1 MSNLIQRTAV
11 FKNNLRIS
19 TAFSIVPDP
28 RLAFLHRAHATLV
41 LVDAGELD
49 VDTAIGG
56 LIEPFEELVGPLL
69 CACSREI
76 VERWER
82 DYPRQRPRRR

>member
-1 MSNLIQRTAV
+1 MTAPV
-11 FKNNLRIS
+11 ITTD
-19 TAFSIVPDP
+19 TATSIDVIDTIDP
-28 RLAFLHRAHATLV
+28 RLAFLHRAHAALV

-82 DYPRQRPRRR
+82 DYPPRRQPRRR